1 MSHHC
6 RSRKWSLCCLTGE
19 TMQTQNYLCKGWA
32 DGKST
37 FERENLW
44 GAVCQEARCWHI
56 TVLKLDFSGSWAA
69 ATLCR
74 WLIKE
79 KNAFSPLKINLALI
93 YSGEGLDDGGT
104 DQTERRRINTTAEQ
118 KTAKG
123 CAQRYYFIQAWSVW
137 IQRHIKAI
145 WGNFSIIWPLKW
157 QETEKYQSHD
167 QSLSHKVTKPTKRNQ
182 NIKSIFFAALD
193 LFVHLISICLMNHMC
208 KDFSFFLWQFSK
220 PEIRSRRYQNHD
232 LSFKQHFAIN
242 QSIRHS

>member
-1 MSHHC
+1 MKFVLSD
-6 RSRKWSLCCLTGE
+6 RWNNADPKLSVQRLSWWKIDV
-19 TMQTQNYLCKGWA
+19 WA
-32 DGKST
+32 W
-37 FERENLW
+37 ENLRCCVSGGEVLAYN
-44 GAVCQEARCWHI
+44 GAEIRFFWQ
-56 TVLKLDFSGSWAA
+56 LSGSDS
-69 ATLCR
+69 LQVVNKR
-74 WLIKE
+74 

-167 QSLSHKVTKPTKRNQ
+167 QSLSHKVTKPTKINQ